1 MLRSYIIV
9 PRETKKMKFSR
20 KHCRKYSLLFFEIFI
35 VKNHHFSYVSRETYS
50 LIGTSCSF
58 QYRFY
63 SKTVTENILI
73 SFQRVITSKAM
84 LPTKIAC
91 PSTAPPI
98 HFFRQKKICFDESGR
113 CATIANESGSSF
125 VENLWTSFIKGAV
138 SSFGR
143 ALPWHGRGEEFESP
157 TVHVLSFFC
166 PHSSTDRTVPS

>member
-1 MLRSYIIV
+1 
-9 PRETKKMKFSR
+9 MKFSR
-20 KHCRKYSLLFFEIFI
+20 KHCRKYSLLFFDIFI

-50 LIGTSCSF
+50 LIETSYSF

-84 LPTKIAC
+84 LPTKIAY
-91 PSTAPPI
+91 PPTVPYS
-98 HFFRQKKICFDESGR
+98 FFPPKKRFDEIEG
-113 CATIANESGSSF
+113 CATIGNESGSSF

-157 TVHVLSFFC
+157 TVHVFSFFC